1 MRKSQGRCP
10 QGVNA
15 ELRLKGKS
23 LSHEQRGEKLRG
35 NNPVNR
41 YFSLSPERH
50 CAGVGWRGTEAGEIT
65 GAQQPEERVV
75 GDEKPTLEGHC
86 MSC

>member
-15 ELRLKGKS
+15 ELKLKGKS
-23 LSHEQRGEKLRG
+23 LSHEQRGGKLRG

-41 YFSLSPERH
+41 YSSLSLDRH
-50 CAGVGWRGTEAGEIT
+50 EAGVGCRGTESREIT
-65 GAQQPEERVV
+65 GAQQPEERMV
-75 GDEKPTLEGHC
+75 GDEKPALEGHC